1 MATETVIQRPAPFVE
16 EKGQKLSE
24 QALGLQQV
32 PVVTTGIAGITQQP
46 GETAEGLK
54 ARQDAAKAF
63 TTRQQNLAG
72 LAPQVA
78 QQDALQTQ
86 AQTLAQQGIG
96 SFQPFLTAAQQ
107 ALTTAGGLTGSQA
120 YKQFMSPYQQD
131 VIDATLQDFDRQA
144 AMQRQNIGQRAIQA
158 GAFGG
163 GRQGVAE
170 AEYDAASDRN
180 RASILSGLLQQG
192 FGQAQAAADRAFTQQ
207 GSLAQAQQGLGQF
220 LPAAQRADIQTLGAV
235 GGIQQSQQQ
244 AIEDARRQAAQTAA
258 YEPFQRLNVFGSGV
272 TGLMGGMQNF
282 GDVIKTQPS
291 ARAAATRA
299 YVDDMC
305 AAADGDFNWAA
316 CSDYERAALG
326 GYCGGSG
333 GYEGCLYDADAARY
347 GDAVDSCAAAW
358 GGDEGYYWYDVC
370 KWQAVAALPEVC
382 AGTFTPSRPDMAAAA
397 APAAP

>member
-1 MATETVIQRPAPFVE
+1 MAEITQTRQLPAPFIE
-16 EKGQKLSE
+16 
-24 QALGLQQV
+24 ALGKTYADQLTKQV
-32 PVVTTGIAGITQQP
+32 GKPVDTSKFAPTV
-46 GETAEGLK
+46 
-54 ARQDAAKAF
+54 AA
-63 TTRQQNLAG
+63 
-72 LAPQVA
+72 
-78 QQDALQTQ
+78 QDALQTQ
-86 AQTLAQQGIG
+86 AAQLAASGVG
-96 SFQPFLTAAQQ
+96 SYQPFLTAAQQ

-291 ARAAATRA
+291 P
-299 YVDDMC
+299 
-305 AAADGDFNWAA
+305 
-316 CSDYERAALG
+316 SPLQSALG
-326 GYCGGSG
+326 IGTS
-333 GYEGCLYDADAARY
+333 
-347 GDAVDSCAAAW
+347 
-358 GGDEGYYWYDVC
+358 
-370 KWQAVAALPEVC
+370 VAGILGAL
-382 AGTFTPSRPDMAAAA
+382 R
-397 APAAP
+397 